1 MLELASP
8 RYTENVAR
16 GWESKLVEN
25 QISEREIEI
34 EAFEARKKKDRL
46 EIEMNSKR
54 EGILLVR
61 SRTLTALESTRDE
74 RYQALLQRTLAY
86 LNAELDKLK

>member
-46 EIEMNSKR
+46 EIERNTKR

-74 RYQALLQRTLAY
+74 RYQALLQRTLTF
-86 LNAELDKLK
+86 LDAELDKLK